1 MGVDRK
7 QNFCK
12 YDNFTL
18 DYSLCGFVIK
28 LPFCGLAPFDAWLLV
43 DTGKYTSKLCSY
55 QLTRHEN

>member
-7 QNFCK
+7 QIFCK

-28 LPFCGLAPFDAWLLV
+28 LTFCGRAPFDAWLLV

-55 QLTRHEN
+55 QLTRHEK